1 MEEKNGIDFKAMPR
15 TAVRVITSPAAFFRD
30 MPKTGGF
37 AEPLVFMMV
46 MGVAAGIVNAVLSIV
61 GIHAGVGIGKA
72 LSSIIKYPLVVAVL
86 GFIWSAIVFVIWKF
100 MGSREPYETAYRCSA
115 YITSLWP
122 IITALNVISRAGVLI
137 VIAIGVSFYGIAS
150 IEAHKIPSRRTWPV
164 FGILG
169 AILLVLLMSS
179 RIEQRG
185 ETMKYRKQLE
195 QSTKEMQK
203 NSEDAQKALEE
214 MQKQLEKK

>member
-1 MEEKNGIDFKAMPR
+1 MDSKGIDLKAMPR
-15 TAVRVITSPAAFFRD
+15 TAIRVITSPAAFFRE

-37 AEPLVFMMV
+37 GEPLVFMMV
-46 MGVAAGIVNAVLSIV
+46 MGAIAGFVNAALSIV
-61 GIHAGVGIGKA
+61 GIHAGVGIGNA
-72 LSSIIKYPLVVAVL
+72 LASIIRYPLVIIIP

-122 IITALNVISRAGVLI
+122 IITALNVIPHAGVLI
-137 VIAIGVSFYGIAS
+137 VIAIGVGFYGIAS
-150 IEAHKIPSRRTWPV
+150 IEAHKIPSRRTWLV
-164 FGILG
+164 FGVLG
-169 AILLVLLMSS
+169 AILFVLLISA

-203 NSEDAQKALEE
+203 NSEEAQKALEE